1 MKGAVVDTE
10 MFLTRGEQHKLVDE
24 LREIPDL
31 VPHLAVA
38 YVRQSR
44 RGGSVGTRRPP
55 QSTPPIDIAVATMHA
70 DATDILDYWARLVA
84 EQRGLDGPAYTLT
97 ALARWLDRHVIDL
110 AMTHGAEQAYDEIL
124 GAVATLQAR
133 VGHPEDKP
141 IDRTKVEAANRQAM
155 TAYEIER
162 IAYRL
167 GDLGRG
173 LNRDR
178 VRYLVRKGLRACTVD
193 EGVHFYRLGDVLAA
207 HQQHQ
212 HRTLRGGS
220 AA

>member
-1 MKGAVVDTE
+1 MDTE
-10 MFLTRGEQHKLVDE
+10 LFLTRAECVKLVDE

-31 VPHLAVA
+31 VPHLSVA

-44 RGGSVGTRRPP
+44 RGPSVGTRRPP
-55 QSTPPIDIAVATMHA
+55 QSTPAIDIAVATLHA
-70 DATDILDYWARLVA
+70 DAVDTLGHWATIVA
-84 EQRGLDGPAYTLT
+84 DQRGIEGPIYTLT
-97 ALARWLDRHVIDL
+97 GLARWLDRHVIDL

-124 GAVATLQAR
+124 GTVAALQAR

-141 IDRTKVEAANRQAM
+141 IDRTRVEAANRSVM

-178 VRYLVRKGLRACTVD
+178 VRYLVRKGLKACTVD
-193 EGVHFYRLGDVLAA
+193 DGTHFYRLGDVLAH

-212 HRTLRGGS
+212 HRTLRNT
-220 AA
+220 A